1 MVPMKL
7 FGSLYSPFV
16 GRCWLAATAKGGGVD
31 LEMFPGGIKSDAYR
45 ALNPMGQ
52 MPLLVDGEVVLP
64 ESAVI
69 CEYLDAV
76 LPGPPLMP
84 SDAGSRARVR
94 LLCRIADLY
103 LFPASIALLVAP
115 KAAPAEVIAAP
126 LRETQDAL
134 NHLEHFLG
142 EGPFAFGENIT
153 LADCTLYGGLALALM
168 VLGRHGVT
176 GRLDGRPKLGRW
188 WGSIREDA
196 TLGPAIAQIREAA
209 TSYEKQRNL

>member
-1 MVPMKL
+1 MKL

-31 LEMFPGGIKSDAYR
+31 LEAFSGGIKSETYL
-45 ALNPMGQ
+45 ALNPMGR

-84 SDAGSRARVR
+84 SGPADRARVQ

-103 LFPASIALLVAP
+103 LFPASIALLIAP
-115 KAAPAEVIAAP
+115 KAAPSEVIAEP
-126 LRETQDAL
+126 LQGTQDAL
-134 NHLEHFLG
+134 SHLEHFMG
-142 EGPFAFGENIT
+142 DGPYSFGENIT

-168 VLGRHGVT
+168 VLGRHDVT
-176 GRLDGRPKLGRW
+176 GRLEGRPKLSKW
-188 WGSIREDA
+188 WGSVRADA
-196 TLGPAIAQIREAA
+196 TLEPAIAQIREAA
-209 TSYEKQRNL
+209 ITYEKQRNL

>member
-1 MVPMKL
+1 MKL

-16 GRCWLAATAKGGGVD
+16 GRCWLAAAAKGGGVE
-31 LEMFPGGIKSDAYR
+31 LEAFPGGIKSDSYLE
-45 ALNPMGQ
+45 LNPMGR

-84 SDAGSRARVR
+84 ADPAGQARVR

-103 LFPASIALLVAP
+103 LFPASIALLIAP
-115 KAAPAEVIAAP
+115 KAAPADVIAEP
-126 LRETQDAL
+126 MQETQDAL
-134 NHLEHFLG
+134 NHLEHFMGDGPYAVG
-142 EGPFAFGENIT
+142 ETIT

-168 VLGRHGVT
+168 VLGRHEVT
-176 GRLDGRPKLGRW
+176 GRLEGRPKLGRW
-188 WGSIREDA
+188 WGGFRADA
-196 TLGPAIAQIREAA
+196 TLGPAIAQIRDAA
-209 TSYEKQRNL
+209 ITYEKQRNL